1 MTKPEVGI
9 HHSGRL
15 GRLNNVRFGAGF
27 YFADA
32 EMLQVQ
38 VQIAKANVANSLSLG
53 VHNLFGNDRGLHIT
67 GARARQR
74 VHAE

>member
-1 MTKPEVGI
+1 
-9 HHSGRL
+9 
-15 GRLNNVRFGAGF
+15 
-27 YFADA
+27 
-32 EMLQVQ
+32 MLQIQ